1 MKKDEIKISFGLARI
16 KTEQFATIETSYQ
29 DGKPANFTIS
39 VNIKSNTQ
47 AHIIAVFM
55 KIVFEQEKVPFL
67 IVEACCEFLIVKEDW
82 EKLINPEGTSV
93 EFPQG
98 FIAHLAML
106 TVGTLRGI
114 LHTKTENTKFN
125 KFLLPTINVTEMI
138 KENVSFQLIVN
149 EKQAEQ

>member
-67 IVEACCEFLIVKEDW
+67 IVEACCDFLIVKEDW

>member
-1 MKKDEIKISFGLARI
+1 MNKEEMKIGFGLARI

-29 DGKPANFTIS
+29 DGKPANFSVS
-39 VNIKSNTQ
+39 VNIKADTK
-47 AHIIAVFM
+47 AHIIAVLM
-55 KIVFEQEKVPFL
+55 KIVFEQEKIPFL
-67 IVEACCEFLIVKEDW
+67 IVEACCDFLIVEEDW

-149 EKQAEQ
+149 EKQAE